1 MGDLIQIRDY
11 QSRRDRER
19 ALAELE
25 KQAIEIANVAFPSVF
40 GFADLTG
47 QMIHG
52 GVYLPSE
59 KDPA

>member
-1 MGDLIQIRDY
+1 MTAEVIQIRDY

-40 GFADLTG
+40 GFADVPRY
-47 QMIHG
+47 HA
-52 GVYLPSE
+52 PE